1 MKKLVV
7 SVLVMIAMLA
17 TMNSAMA
24 YTYEEP
30 VKSSKLPRTTPLEKG
45 IDPSYLYDMLDQLE
59 QAGIEMHSLLVSVDN
74 EVIFEGF
81 WNPYGPDT
89 PHIVHSL
96 TKLFT
101 NAAAGVAVT
110 NGDLSLD
117 DRLIDMFPELAPENP
132 SENLQKVTLR
142 YLITMN
148 GGYGRMISGSEW
160 RPLKT
165 SWLEAFFAEPVPY
178 EPGTH
183 YQYSSGNA
191 YAVSAMVQ
199 KATGKTCL
207 ELLLESGFSE
217 LGMEHFTWDLSPE
230 GICSGGN
237 GVSCTTEDMLKVG
250 NLFLNMGQWNGKQ
263 ILTEEWCRMAIGIDK
278 VYEGQ
283 GDYAF
288 HWTDKHDGNYTAG
301 GAYGQIVILV
311 PELNMVVAGTA
322 GTKKTDEEY
331 DIINSAMIAPAK
343 ADKAMQ
349 ETVAAKEQT
358 LNLLQNPI
366 LTDSPIAEKVD
377 EKVFKAEENEDGI
390 TSIKLDVEKGYI
402 DFIMVDQRG
411 EHTIRNGIGEWMDGG
426 TTMTGNYLHHQYQN
440 EIEPYTAYGEWKD
453 DTTLQLTWRYPSMA
467 FVDTVEITFSEDGS
481 QMTMVRSVNVNSGA
495 LVRPAVTLKAE

>member
-7 SVLVMIAMLA
+7 SVLVMIAILA

-24 YTYEEP
+24 YTYEKP

-45 IDPSYLYDMLDQLE
+45 VDPSYLYDMLDQLE

-349 ETVAAKEQT
+349 ETVAAKGQT

-390 TSIKLDVEKGYI
+390 TSIKLPLLIQAIGWGGFLLILGGGLLYTVGAVLYGKGRTKP
-402 DFIMVDQRG
+402 FMHCVF
-411 EHTIRNGIGEWMDGG
+411 HV
-426 TTMTGNYLHHQYQN
+426 
-440 EIEPYTAYGEWKD
+440 
-453 DTTLQLTWRYPSMA
+453 
-467 FVDTVEITFSEDGS
+467 FVILGS
-481 QMTMVRSVNVNSGA
+481 VCHILAILLFA
-495 LVRPAVTLKAE
+495 L

>member
-1 MKKLVV
+1 M
-7 SVLVMIAMLA
+7 VMLQQMIVMFL
-17 TMNSAMA
+17 MMA
-24 YTYEEP
+24 
-30 VKSSKLPRTTPLEKG
+30 VG
-45 IDPSYLYDMLDQLE
+45 YLCY
-59 QAGIEMHSLLVSVDN
+59 
-74 EVIFEGF
+74 
-81 WNPYGPDT
+81 
-89 PHIVHSL
+89 
-96 TKLFT
+96 
-101 NAAAGVAVT
+101 
-110 NGDLSLD
+110 
-117 DRLIDMFPELAPENP
+117 R
-132 SENLQKVTLR
+132 
-142 YLITMN
+142 
-148 GGYGRMISGSEW
+148 
-160 RPLKT
+160 
-165 SWLEAFFAEPVPY
+165 
-178 EPGTH
+178 
-183 YQYSSGNA
+183 
-191 YAVSAMVQ
+191 
-199 KATGKTCL
+199 
-207 ELLLESGFSE
+207 
-217 LGMEHFTWDLSPE
+217 
-230 GICSGGN
+230 
-237 GVSCTTEDMLKVG
+237 
-250 NLFLNMGQWNGKQ
+250 KQ

-349 ETVAAKEQT
+349 KTVAAKGQT